1 MTKYLWLGIF
11 NIKLKY
17 FSKKSYLMIHWEKQN
32 MLYVSSFKKVRIIFD
47 VSDIQN
53 EAVYIEFIEE
63 Q

>member
-1 MTKYLWLGIF
+1 MTRHFQY
-11 NIKLKY
+11 KLKY
-17 FSKKSYLMIHWEKQN
+17 FSKKTYLRIHWEKQN
-32 MLYVSSFKKVRIIFD
+32 IMLYVSSFKKVGIIFN

>member
-1 MTKYLWLGIF
+1 
-11 NIKLKY
+11 
-17 FSKKSYLMIHWEKQN
+17 